1 MAAIPHENWL
11 QDYITTYVQRDVRQI
26 TQVTDLGAFTGFVRL
41 CAGHTGQELNLSQIG
56 ADAGISHNT
65 AKAWLAVL
73 EASYLVVRVPA
84 WHRNIN
90 KRTVK
95 RPKLHFV
102 DTGLVC
108 ALLGIRSAEQLAT
121 YPLRGAIF
129 ESFVAMEI
137 HKWRLNRGLAG
148 DLHYYREIRG
158 AQVDV
163 LVPGHPK
170 GYLVEC
176 KSGQTVQ
183 PEFFGGLAGFDS
195 SEWTKRLVYGGE
207 QEQLRSDVHVLPW
220 QALAAAVWS

>member
-158 AQVDV
+158 A
-163 LVPGHPK
+163 PSRCARSRP
-170 GYLVEC
+170 
-176 KSGQTVQ
+176 
-183 PEFFGGLAGFDS
+183 PEGLLG
-195 SEWTKRLVYGGE
+195 
-207 QEQLRSDVHVLPW
+207 
-220 QALAAAVWS
+220 